1 MSSLKFVEHKGK
13 QILLMDFAYSEME
26 EVIKTI
32 DEAAL
37 IIEKQPPQS
46 VLGLVD
52 VRASR
57 FNNELSEK
65 LKVFTAHNK
74 TYMKVSAIVGVEKI
88 KKVIYLAVLAF
99 TGRKNLILKDTVEEA
114 MDWLVTQ

>member
-1 MSSLKFVEHKGK
+1 MASVKFIEYKGK
-13 QILLMDFAYSEME
+13 QILLMDFAYSEMS

-37 IIEKQPPQS
+37 IIEKQPPMS

-57 FNNELSEK
+57 FNTELADK
-65 LKVFTAHNK
+65 LKAFSAHNK
-74 TYMKVSAIVGVEKI
+74 PYMKMTALVGVEKV
-88 KKVIYLAVLAF
+88 KKVIYLATLVF
-99 TGRKNLILKDTVEEA
+99 TGRKNMMLKDTVEEA